1 MSFEFINDLSES
13 KLFPSKSNIKK
24 FSAEDLTELA
34 VLNLCALYILYCIP
48 EYKDFAIRYAKK
60 TIGFGVKFDRWTTGG
75 TDLYVLLHAL
85 MVDEYDFAEPE
96 KSKKFM
102 ATLPLGEAVLIRWL
116 REMAAGRIT
125 LATHRALFIKMD
137 FNFKIR
143 NTSIRAIRRIV
154 MDWATV
160 GKHEKK
166 LATTRMLQFMRSRSP
181 RSELLQK
188 LLEAS
193 KKFGLEMQDVCN
205 LETGDGC
212 SDDTSS
218 EPPVKEKKG
227 GMMATLVGLGIGAGL
242 SNALHRGNK

>member
-1 MSFEFINDLSES
+1 MSFEFINQLSES

-34 VLNLCALYILYCIP
+34 VLNLCAIYILYCIP
-48 EYKDFAIRYAKK
+48 EYKNFAISYAKK

-75 TDLYVLLHAL
+75 TDLYVILHAL
-85 MVDEYDFAEPE
+85 MTDEYELADATQ
-96 KSKKFM
+96 SKKFM
-102 ATLPLGEAVLIRWL
+102 STLPLGEAVLIRWL
-116 REMAAGRIT
+116 REMAAGRVT
-125 LATHRALFIKMD
+125 LSTHRALFIKMD

-160 GKHEKK
+160 GDHERK
-166 LATTRMLQFMRSRSP
+166 LATTRLLQFMRTRSP

-188 LLEAS
+188 MLEAS
-193 KKFGLEMQDVCN
+193 KKFGLEMKDVCD
-205 LETGDGC
+205 LETGAGC
-212 SDDTSS
+212 SDNSPAPES
-218 EPPVKEKKG
+218 KEKKG